1 MKQQI
6 YSLTIIAFVF
16 SLSLLSCSKNEIGK
30 DSRLDS
36 IQKIDIEL
44 GVQNKVITDLF
55 KNNSNYTELNK
66 NFQNEFGTKL
76 NQFSNALIKVNF
88 KFSELKEAELYF
100 SNAANEYMQNFI
112 NSGDEQLLLYYA
124 EAKFKANTVAIFREN
139 RYLETRGDGKCGAG
153 ILGGFLAGGLGG
165 CKLGA
170 EAGIFTGP
178 QGALTGC
185 VVGGLLGALGGGLTG
200 AAKYCDSK

>member
-1 MKQQI
+1 MKQKI
-6 YSLTIIAFVF
+6 YSLSLIAMVF
-16 SLSLLSCSKNEIGK
+16 CLTFLSCSKNDIGK

-36 IQKIDIEL
+36 IQRIDIEL
-44 GVQNKVITDLF
+44 ELQNQIIKDLF
-55 KNNSNYTELNK
+55 KNNSNYTDLNK
-66 NFQNEFGTKL
+66 NFQNEFGAKL
-76 NQFSNALIKVNF
+76 NQFSTALIKVNF

-100 SNAANEYMQNFI
+100 SNAANDYMQNFI
-112 NSGDEQLLLYYA
+112 NSGDEQLLFYYS
-124 EAKFKANTVAIFREN
+124 EAKFKANTVAIFRQN
-139 RYLETRGDGKCGAG
+139 SYLETRGDGKCGAG